1 MRRGC
6 TTSTRGRLSAFVDF
20 DVDADGD
27 AAKYRSATMPTT
39 PIAINATKA
48 LMLFRAIKFIRF
60 MVGLQTPFLLPAHS
74 AACSWRSARPS
85 PASDWSRA
93 AVLAQNRAFA
103 GRQGR
108 AMRKPG
114 HAPTR
119 PDP

>member
-39 PIAINATKA
+39 PIAINAAKA
-48 LMLFRAIKFIRF
+48 LMLFRAIKFIPF

-74 AACSWRSARPS
+74 EAAWSWRSARPS
-85 PASDWSRA
+85 PASASSRA
-93 AVLAQNRAFA
+93 AGLAQNRDCA
-103 GRQGR
+103 GRQDR
-108 AMRKPG
+108 AMRKSG
-114 HAPTR
+114 HAATG
-119 PDP
+119 